1 MLINNEE
8 RKQFEIY
15 LTVSTKELRD
25 YYLGLFQNCGIDAH
39 GSDYNEDRVYINSAQ
54 LVNFLTHKQENFPA
68 ELGKLKPKLLWTCNE
83 QMAYEKS
90 KRSKMSHEEAVKVFD
105 RLFNI

>member
-1 MLINNEE
+1 MLINNKE
-8 RKQFEIY
+8 REKFEIY
-15 LTVSTKELRD
+15 LTVSTEELRD
-25 YYLGLFQNCGIDAH
+25 YYLGLFKSCGIDAH
-39 GSDYNEDRVYINSAQ
+39 GSDYDDKRVYINSSQ
-54 LVNFLTHKQENFPA
+54 LVSFLTHKQEYFPA

-90 KRSKMSHEEAVKVFD
+90 KRSMSHEEAVKVFD